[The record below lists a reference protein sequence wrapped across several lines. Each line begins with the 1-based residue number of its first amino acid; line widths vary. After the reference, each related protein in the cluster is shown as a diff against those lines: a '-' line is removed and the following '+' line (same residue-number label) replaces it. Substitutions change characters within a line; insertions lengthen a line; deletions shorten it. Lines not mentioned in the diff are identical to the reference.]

1 LEAPIS
7 TKFTWILKEKIV
19 HTNNEVDEATVKT
32 RHPGEHP
39 ETGPEVT
46 ITVNGEPKQ
55 IHRGSYT
62 GAKLK
67 ETLGICASDELDQ
80 VVDGQFKPV
89 ADDDHVV
96 IKGHE
101 VFVSHKRSGGSS

>member
-1 LEAPIS
+1 MQTTHKETEAIS
-7 TKFTWILKEKIV
+7 Q
-19 HTNNEVDEATVKT
+19 
-32 RHPGEHP
+32 HPSPHHP

-80 VVDGQFKPV
+80 VVDGQFKPL
-89 ADDDHVV
+89 ADDSHIV

-101 VFVSHKRSGGSS
+101 VFVSHKRCGGSS